1 MIIYYKSV
9 TYCDKFTKYES
20 GLLMKRIL
28 AIFLITIMLIP
39 GLKNPIAKAEP
50 IEKATESYDVYE
62 IQYILKKFGYFTHD
76 CTGYYGEAT
85 AQAVKTFQ
93 TDKGLEATGIADDD
107 TIAFIRASNCAE
119 ATVTIKTQLYVKESA
134 DSLSEVVDSL
144 TRDSKVY
151 IYSEQDDWYHI
162 ETENGTLGFI
172 LKKYLTPGDVQGLEG
187 KITGVSDSVNV
198 RTKAEIDGPIAFQVK
213 NDETVKIIGGKGDW
227 FEIFHNGKSGY
238 IFKQYVSIGRSG
250 GSSTILS
257 ELFDPWKASAS
268 VDTLKVRSGPSTGYD
283 TVAMVT
289 KGKTFNVLGQSG
301 NWYYIELS
309 NGLKGYASKDYI
321 QKGSGYTTCTINVNG
336 SLNVRKGPGTS
347 YDAVA
352 SVNDKEVVTLV
363 DDSEEWFKIR
373 TASGVEGY
381 ISGSYVKLGGSL
393 SSNAPSAAKPKG
405 TFKLESEGVGV
416 VNIQNRL
423 KTLGYFT
430 GTPTG
435 YYGSATVT
443 AVKKFQKASGF
454 AQDGVCGTKTLDKL
468 FSSSAITAAQAAKN
482 EAAKP
487 TATPKKNT
495 STSTPKPDTSN
506 NSGSSSS
513 SNSSL
518 GQQIADYAKQY
529 LGIPYVLGGNGPK
542 TFDCSGYTCFVYK
555 HFGISLP
562 RTAYSQ
568 GYMDRGTKITK
579 IEDLRVGDLVFFNTM
594 KDSDLSDHAG
604 IYLGNGQVAHASS
617 GSARKTVISS
627 MSQNYY
633 KTHFSWGRRII

>member
-1 MIIYYKSV
+1 MK
-9 TYCDKFTKYES
+9 KFF
-20 GLLMKRIL
+20 
-28 AIFLITIMLIP
+28 AIFITSIMFFTGFNFP
-39 GLKNPIAKAEP
+39 NVKAEP
-50 IEKATESYDVYE
+50 ITMDTETYDVYE
-62 IQYILKKFGYFTHD
+62 IQYILKKFGYFTND

-93 TDKGLEATGIADDD
+93 ADKGLEATGIADDD

-134 DSLSEVVDSL
+134 DSSSEVIDSL

-151 IYSEQDDWYHI
+151 VYSEQDDWYHI

-198 RTKAEIDGPIAFQVK
+198 RSKAEIDGPIAFQIK
-213 NDETVKIIGGKGDW
+213 NDETVSIIGGNGDW
-227 FEIFHNGKSGY
+227 FKILYNGKSGY
-238 IFKQYVSIGRSG
+238 IFKQYVSIGREG

-257 ELFDPWKASAS
+257 ELFDPWKASVTVES
-268 VDTLKVRSGPSTGYD
+268 LKVRSGPSTGYD
-283 TVAMVT
+283 TVTTVT

-309 NGLKGYASKDYI
+309 DGLKGYASKEYI
-321 QKGSGYTTCTINVNG
+321 QKGSGYSTCTVSVNG
-336 SLNVRKGPGTS
+336 TLNVRKGPGTS
-347 YDAVA
+347 YDAVGT
-352 SVNDKEVVTLV
+352 VNDKEVVTLV
-363 DDSEEWFKIR
+363 DDSGDWYKIK
-373 TASGVEGY
+373 TAAGVEGY

-393 SSNAPSAAKPKG
+393 SSNAPSASKPKG
-405 TFKLESEGVGV
+405 TFKLDSEGVGV

-435 YYGSATVT
+435 YYGSATVA
-443 AVKKFQKASGF
+443 AVKAFQKASGF

-468 FSSSAITAAQAAKN
+468 FSTSAITAAQAKKN
-482 EAAKP
+482 ESTKP

-542 TFDCSGYTCFVYK
+542 VFDCSGYTCFVYR

-562 RTAYSQ
+562 RTAYDQ
-568 GYMDRGTKITK
+568 GYMNRGTKITK
-579 IEDLRVGDLVFFNTM
+579 IEDLRVGDLVFFNTL

-627 MSQNYY
+627 MTQNYY